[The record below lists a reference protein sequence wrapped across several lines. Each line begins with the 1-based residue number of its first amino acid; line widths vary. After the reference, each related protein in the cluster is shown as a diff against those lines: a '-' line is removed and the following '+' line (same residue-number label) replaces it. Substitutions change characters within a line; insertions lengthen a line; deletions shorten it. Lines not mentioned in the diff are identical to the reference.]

1 MITVHAQLIAFEKD
15 IGGYI
20 TYVFKNLD
28 KAPFGHNY
36 IMCKRWPNWECC
48 TIELNDSGFLSY
60 ETVEAGVDTWYNK
73 ETQEHVPYNFSDIVF
88 LDFIPDKIDT
98 SKEIIL

>member
-1 MITVHAQLIAFEKD
+1 MITIHAQLIAMEQD

-20 TYVFKNLD
+20 TYVFKNLEQ
-28 KAPFGHNY
+28 APFGQSY
-36 IMCKRWPNWECC
+36 VMCKRWPNWDCVQVH
-48 TIELNDSGFLSY
+48 INDVGFLKY
-60 ETVEAGVDTWYNK
+60 MEVIAGRDYWINK
-73 ETQEHVPYNFSDIVF
+73 ETGEQVPYNYSDVVF